1 MVKTASKDMGN
12 RPGTAVQRKGRER
25 VEQILDTATQLLI
38 EEGHGQFTMNQLA
51 KRLGIRISNLQYY
64 FPSREQLIQQLL
76 QRFLDKAKDGIDAIA
91 KKDTTPRKRLLST
104 VDYVLK
110 DQDNESS
117 CKIIWEIWAL
127 SVRDEKISEA
137 MDDFYESYCTQVY
150 DMLIA
155 LNPEVPPRKA
165 GRISALVV
173 AMIEGLSLMRGFGK
187 RRHAYLQGIENELRE
202 TILQLIDAK

>member
-1 MVKTASKDMGN
+1 MAKNASKDMGN

-25 VEQILDTATQLLI
+25 VEQILDIATQLLI

-76 QRFLDKAKDGIDAIA
+76 QRFLDKARDGIDAIV
-91 KKDTTPRKRLLST
+91 KQDTTPRKRLLST

-110 DQDNESS
+110 DQENESS

-127 SVRDEKISEA
+127 SARDDKISEA
-137 MDDFYESYCTQVY
+137 MDNFYESYCKQVY

-155 LNPEVPPRKA
+155 LNPEVPARKV
-165 GRISALVV
+165 GRISALIVS
-173 AMIEGLSLMRGFGK
+173 MIEGLSLMRGFGK
-187 RRHAYLQGIENELRE
+187 RRHTYLHGIEKELRE
-202 TILQLIDAK
+202 TILQLIHA